1 MGRRVG
7 WRRAAGALALCAA
20 ACAPR
25 SLPSPRPSLLGPVVD
40 ASGAISPA
48 RWRFHPA
55 TLPAPLA
62 SVAVGDETLVVGAHG
77 ERWLLGKHAV
87 AAAVRAPEALVGVQ
101 PGGAGWLFLGESGT
115 TYEAEEPLGTFLRSA
130 APAVP
135 LHGVSAT
142 SRAILGIRAGGRLTR
157 SADLGRSWADAGPP
171 GLLVAD
177 AALEPGGRGLA
188 LAIPERLLFTDDHGA
203 TWAPLD
209 APTVGALAIDARQSR
224 LSVAG
229 ALGAYAL
236 TDAPAPA
243 LTPFA
248 GKPARAPKRTSAR
261 PARGPDAT
269 AIAAGSAIVTGGRYL
284 EIVTASSGK
293 GGLALL
299 AGPLEGPLRR
309 RSIDAGTGCR
319 AARIAANGPHLE
331 LSCTGDVSP
340 SAATAQVAGPGV
352 LSFWRSQDGG
362 AKWQR
367 ESFVARG
374 NLGALRM
381 AVGPAGELL
390 VSGVCAGEARA
401 GPCKAHGIHVR
412 KQGPPPERATK
423 PSRTRRAGEPRSSA
437 PPPSAHL
444 AAAVAPSLRR
454 APLSLAFG
462 PTGRAYA
469 LGRRTKG
476 GDLAVFVSQD
486 GGRTFAAHDLVERS
500 ASAGGEPD
508 TDQSRWNNDGDD
520 DDNAVVESFAV
531 GDDGMIALVIRRWG
545 ALTYW
550 VLDAEGRSI
559 ATTTGPED
567 TDTLGACG
575 RRGLAL
581 STADGTTWETLD
593 GGVSWQHAGRWPTRA
608 CQIAVAGG
616 EDACSVT
623 VACSPSGCVLGDELT
638 RLGWGTDPGALDIE
652 APPLPE
658 PPVARPAPPPRTP
671 ISCALGAEPWRVLDH
686 ATTLPDATEA
696 AIGDVAWFLP
706 AEDDKSG
713 KAGVW
718 NATGG
723 AKARVE
729 YVPLLGPLPRPREY
743 AQLLSPQVEGA
754 AALRF
759 RLPTPQDPR
768 LGAIEVAW
776 QNLFERRVVRT
787 SLGRSVPYRPG
798 DYQRAPGTTER
809 ATPALLSIASHGIY
823 LQLHGAT
830 GTNQPAYFLDGRNV
844 EEVPPLAW
852 PGELTIRGRTEIA
865 HLDGHVPF
873 VLVDGGSVLVRA
885 TRTGDSWSFGAIAL
899 GPADPESL
907 GLAQQ
912 SRIAYQGAN
921 VGIAVQIT
929 DEATGRTQAW
939 LHPIAAQGA
948 VTLPPIPLPW
958 QGSLAEP
965 PAPCSPQDRASS
977 PRSIAPATPGKRHPV
992 IVSDAREPL
1001 RLLATDDAVLHGTPD
1016 RPCVAAFHAIPTP
1029 PARAEADLVSAIL
1042 PMGDLEHAWLFRPIA
1057 VPPNGSGVEYRPMAC
1072 RFDPGAELPDDT
1084 ATTLAPTP

>member
-1 MGRRVG
+1 M
-7 WRRAAGALALCAA
+7 
-20 ACAPR
+20 
-25 SLPSPRPSLLGPVVD
+25 
-40 ASGAISPA
+40 AI
-48 RWRFHPA
+48 
-55 TLPAPLA
+55 
-62 SVAVGDETLVVGAHG
+62 GEETLFVGAHG
-77 ERWLLGKHAV
+77 ERWLVGKRAV
-87 AAAVRAPEALVGVQ
+87 AAAVRAPETLVGVQ
-101 PGGAGWLFLGESGT
+101 PGGAGWLFLGGSGT
-115 TYEAEEPLGTFLRSA
+115 TYEAEEPLGAFVRSA

-135 LHGVSAT
+135 LHNVSST

-209 APTVGALAIDARQSR
+209 TTTVGALAIDARQSR
-224 LSVAG
+224 LSVEG
-229 ALGAYAL
+229 ALGAYTL
-236 TDAPAPA
+236 TDAPTPA
-243 LTPFA
+243 LKPFA
-248 GKPARAPKRTSAR
+248 GTPARAPRRTGAR

-269 AIAAGSAIVTGGRYL
+269 AIAAGSAVITGGRYL
-284 EIVTASSGK
+284 EIVTASAGK

-319 AARIAANGPHLE
+319 AARIAANGTHLE
-331 LSCTGDVSP
+331 LSCTGDVSS
-340 SAATAQVAGPGV
+340 SAAMDRVTGPGM

-362 AKWQR
+362 VKWQR

-390 VSGVCAGEARA
+390 VSGVCAGEGPA
-401 GPCKAHGIHVR
+401 GPCKTHGIQVR

-423 PSRTRRAGEPRSSA
+423 PSRARRAGEPRSAA
-437 PPPSAHL
+437 PPPSEHL

-454 APLSLAFG
+454 APLALAFG

-500 ASAGGEPD
+500 ASASGRDDDE
-508 TDQSRWNNDGDD
+508 SRWNEAEDD
-520 DDNAVVESFAV
+520 DEAVVESFAV
-531 GDDGMIALVIRRWG
+531 GDEGMIALVIRRWG

-559 ATTTGPED
+559 ATTTSPED
-567 TDTLGACG
+567 TNALGACG
-575 RRGLAL
+575 RRALAL
-581 STADGTTWETLD
+581 STADGMTWETLD

-616 EDACSVT
+616 EDGCSVT

-638 RLGWGTDPGALDIE
+638 RLGWGTAPGALDIE

-658 PPVARPAPPPRTP
+658 PPTARPAPPPRTP

-686 ATTLPDATEA
+686 AKTLPDATDA

-723 AKARVE
+723 ARARVE
-729 YVPLLGPLPRPREY
+729 YVPLLGPVPRPREY

-776 QNLFERRVVRT
+776 QNLFERQVVRT

-798 DYQRAPGTTER
+798 DYQRAPGATER
-809 ATPALLSIASHGIY
+809 ATPALLSISSDGIY

-830 GTNQPAYFLDGRNV
+830 GTNQPAYFLDGRHV
-844 EEVPPLAW
+844 EEVPPLVW

-873 VLVDGGSVLVRA
+873 VLVDGGPVLVRA
-885 TRTGDSWSFGAIAL
+885 TRTADSWSFGAVAL
-899 GPADPESL
+899 GPANPGDL
-907 GLAQQ
+907 GLTQR
-912 SRIAYQGAN
+912 SRIAYHGASIS
-921 VGIAVQIT
+921 IAVQIT

-939 LHPIAAQGA
+939 LYPIASQGA
-948 VTLPPIPLPW
+948 VTLPPIPLPS
-958 QGSLAEP
+958 QGSLTDP
-965 PAPCSPQDRASS
+965 PAACSPQDRAGS
-977 PRSIAPATPGKRHPV
+977 PRSIAVAAPGTSHPV

-1001 RLLATDDAVLHGTPD
+1001 RLLDTGDAVLHGTPD
-1016 RPCVAAFHAIPTP
+1016 RPCVAAFHAIPTAP
-1029 PARAEADLVSAIL
+1029 VRGEADVVSAIL
-1042 PMGDLEHAWLFRPIA
+1042 PMGDLEHAWLFRPIVA
-1057 VPPNGSGVEYRPMAC
+1057 PPDGSGVEVRSMSC
-1072 RFDPGAELPDDT
+1072 RFDPGAEIPDDT
-1084 ATTLAPTP
+1084 APPTP